1 MTMLPRTIEMRP
13 VDPQTGAPV
22 GPLAQPGYYPDFHT
36 LDQQSYWDA
45 KTRAVVIDRV
55 DNVPP
60 IRFFNGQQAR
70 TLTAICDR
78 ILPQDD
84 RDEAHRIPIVPQ
96 IDRRLFEDIGDGYRY
111 EGMPPDPEAFT
122 LGIEAIE
129 QIAQAMH
136 GRDFASLGPPDQEHI
151 LRSLHDGT
159 PGAAHD
165 IWLRLPV
172 ERFWTLL
179 VTDCVSAYY
188 AHPYAWD
195 EIGFGGPAY
204 PRAYMRLENGEPEP
218 WESEEQR
225 YAWNPPRWSVSGAFE
240 PVGGKEEQPA
250 SPSQG
255 GMH

>member
-1 MTMLPRTIEMRP
+1 
-13 VDPQTGAPV
+13 
-22 GPLAQPGYYPDFHT
+22 
-36 LDQQSYWDA
+36 
-45 KTRAVVIDRV
+45 
-55 DNVPP
+55 
-60 IRFFNGQQAR
+60 
-70 TLTAICDR
+70 
-78 ILPQDD
+78 
-84 RDEAHRIPIVPQ
+84 
-96 IDRRLFEDIGDGYRY
+96 
-111 EGMPPDPEAFT
+111 
-122 LGIEAIE
+122 
-129 QIAQAMH
+129 
-136 GRDFASLGPPDQEHI
+136 
-151 LRSLHDGT
+151 
-159 PGAAHD
+159 
-165 IWLRLPV
+165 LPV

>member
-1 MTMLPRTIEMRP
+1 MLPRTIEMRP

-96 IDRRLFEDIGDGYRY
+96 IDRRLFEDIGDGYR
-111 EGMPPDPEAFT
+111 
-122 LGIEAIE
+122 
-129 QIAQAMH
+129 
-136 GRDFASLGPPDQEHI
+136 
-151 LRSLHDGT
+151 
-159 PGAAHD
+159 
-165 IWLRLPV
+165 
-172 ERFWTLL
+172 
-179 VTDCVSAYY
+179 
-188 AHPYAWD
+188 
-195 EIGFGGPAY
+195 
-204 PRAYMRLENGEPEP
+204 
-218 WESEEQR
+218 WESKPSSRSRRRCTDETS
-225 YAWNPPRWSVSGAFE
+225 PRSVRPIKSTFCARSTTEHPVPRTTSGC
-240 PVGGKEEQPA
+240 VCRSNDSGRCW
-250 SPSQG
+250 
-255 GMH
+255 